1 MSIEIYLSIFLLL
14 LGQRVYL
21 GEFFSSSVYVFWI
34 YIYLLLRLWNS
45 REKDNFNTIDY
56 FLQENIIKIHIEK
69 YLNLYNFLIWI
80 TNYIYI
86 SKYLEVYDWMFF
98 FTIEKFKF
106 ARLILNYVKQDTDIE
121 CDELFHLVQ
130 NQISYNIYLASSN
143 IFAYQ
148 LLYLFYKR
156 IYTL

>member
-1 MSIEIYLSIFLLL
+1 
-14 LGQRVYL
+14 
-21 GEFFSSSVYVFWI
+21 
-34 YIYLLLRLWNS
+34 
-45 REKDNFNTIDY
+45 
-56 FLQENIIKIHIEK
+56 
-69 YLNLYNFLIWI
+69 
-80 TNYIYI
+80 
-86 SKYLEVYDWMFF
+86 MFF
-98 FTIEKFKF
+98 FTIEKFEF

>member
-1 MSIEIYLSIFLLL
+1 
-14 LGQRVYL
+14 
-21 GEFFSSSVYVFWI
+21 
-34 YIYLLLRLWNS
+34 
-45 REKDNFNTIDY
+45 
-56 FLQENIIKIHIEK
+56 
-69 YLNLYNFLIWI
+69 
-80 TNYIYI
+80 
-86 SKYLEVYDWMFF
+86 MFF
-98 FTIEKFKF
+98 FTIEKFEF
-106 ARLILNYVKQDTDIE
+106 ARLILNYVNQDIDIE